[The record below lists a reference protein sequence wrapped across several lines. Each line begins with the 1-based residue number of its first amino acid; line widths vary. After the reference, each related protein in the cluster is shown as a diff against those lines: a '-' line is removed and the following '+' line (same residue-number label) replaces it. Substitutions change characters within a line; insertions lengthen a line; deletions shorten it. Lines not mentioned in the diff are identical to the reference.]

1 MCSWGGSLRYRS
13 GGGRTQSQNELTV
26 EELRSFVTQLDG
38 LPCVIRQAPLLKV
51 SPGRPSCSSHC
62 GPMTERGTATATLVD
77 QEVWG
82 CCTLL
87 TAQQTTL
94 YGEVAIAEDLFIF
107 YWFE

>member
-51 SPGRPSCSSHC
+51 REPGSTQLFLTVWSDD
-62 GPMTERGTATATLVD
+62 RG
-77 QEVWG
+77 G
-82 CCTLL
+82 NRNRNPR
-87 TAQQTTL
+87 
-94 YGEVAIAEDLFIF
+94 
-107 YWFE
+107 